1 MGMGCLL
8 NVISMEYEKG
18 KNSAG
23 FHFQPAPASTM
34 FLVSSLTIKNTV
46 RVNKTTV
53 LVSSHSK
60 INEIELFSDSY
71 ITLRILF
78 QEFKTKVG
86 TLYSFA
92 LQC

>member
-1 MGMGCLL
+1 
-8 NVISMEYEKG
+8 MEYEKG

-60 INEIELFSDSY
+60 INEIELNPHQMKVLQKSNVLNIPISY
-71 ITLRILF
+71 IMDFL
-78 QEFKTKVG
+78 TKMEH
-86 TLYSFA
+86 LYPIVMLMIF
-92 LQC
+92 